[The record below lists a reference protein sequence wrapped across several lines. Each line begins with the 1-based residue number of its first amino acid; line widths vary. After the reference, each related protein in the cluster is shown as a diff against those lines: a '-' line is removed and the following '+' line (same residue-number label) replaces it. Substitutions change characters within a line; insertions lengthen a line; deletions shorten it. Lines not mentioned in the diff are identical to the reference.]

1 MGILEKL
8 QTFIILFAVGLGL
21 LLGQV
26 NIIEQHADSL
36 VIPFLFLMLYGLFLT
51 IPLQQLKKAFLNI
64 KFLGSSTI
72 INFIWTPVL
81 AWGLGSFFLSD
92 YPALWIGFIML
103 MVTPCTDWYLAF
115 TGIAKGNISLSTS
128 ILPVNLILQV
138 VLLPVY
144 LLIFAGTIETIQ
156 ISTLIESILIVLV
169 IPFTLAHLTRFL
181 LRNREFMLNI
191 KIIPFFANAQIFFLS
206 LAIMAMFA
214 SQGSYL
220 LDNLEVIYILIIPV
234 LLFFVINYIVG
245 RMIGRFL
252 KFSYEDSVSL
262 SMTIIARNSP
272 VALAIA
278 VTAFPNQP
286 LIALALVIGP
296 LIELPVLAIVSQILL
311 FTRKKYKNE
320 DFPKMLG

>member
-252 KFSYEDSVSL
+252 KFSYEDSVRSEEHTSEL
-262 SMTIIARNSP
+262 QSRGHLVCRLLLEKNNGSDHAG
-272 VALAIA
+272 AI
-278 VTAFPNQP
+278 T
-286 LIALALVIGP
+286 
-296 LIELPVLAIVSQILL
+296 S
-311 FTRKKYKNE
+311 RH
-320 DFPKMLG
+320 

>member
-1 MGILEKL
+1 MGILDKL
-8 QTFIILFAVGLGL
+8 QTIIILFAVGLGL

-26 NIIEQHADSL
+26 NIIEQHAESF
-36 VIPFLFLMLYGLFLT
+36 VVPFLFLMLYGLFLT

-64 KFLGSSTI
+64 KFLSANTI
-72 INFIWTPVL
+72 INFIWTPVI
-81 AWGLGSFFLSD
+81 AWGLGSVFLAD

-115 TGIAKGNISLSTS
+115 TGIAKGNVSLSTS
-128 ILPVNLILQV
+128 VLPINLILQV

-144 LLIFAGTIETIQ
+144 LLLFAGTIESIP

-169 IPFTLAHLTRFL
+169 IPFALAHLTRFL
-181 LRNREFMLNI
+181 LRKKSVLNN

-220 LDNLEVIYILIIPV
+220 LENLEIIYILIIPI
-234 LLFFVINYIVG
+234 LLFFIINYIVG
-245 RMIGRFL
+245 RLVGRFL

-262 SMTIIARNSP
+262 NMTIIARNSP
-272 VALAIA
+272 VSLAIA
-278 VTAFPNQP
+278 VTAFPDRP

-296 LIELPVLAIVSQILL
+296 LFELPVLAIVSQILS
-311 FTRKKYKNE
+311 FTRKKSKGY
-320 DFPKMLG
+320 PI

>member
-1 MGILEKL
+1 MGLLNKL
-8 QTFIILFAVGLGL
+8 QTIIILFAVGLGL

-26 NIIEQHADSL
+26 NIIEQYAETL

-51 IPLQQLKKAFLNI
+51 IPLRQLQKAFSNI
-64 KFLGSSTI
+64 KFLGANTI
-72 INFIWTPVL
+72 INFIWTPVV
-81 AWGLGSFFLSD
+81 AWGLGSIFLSD

-115 TGIAKGNISLSTS
+115 TGIAKGNVSLSTS
-128 ILPVNLILQV
+128 VLPINLILQV

-144 LLIFAGTIETIQ
+144 LLLFAGTIETIP

-169 IPFTLAHLTRFL
+169 IPFVLAYLNRFL
-181 LRNREFMLNI
+181 LRSRESVLNNRI
-191 KIIPFFANAQIFFLS
+191 VPFFANAQISFLS
-206 LAIMAMFA
+206 LAITAMFA

-220 LDNLEVIYILIIPV
+220 LENLEVIYILIIPV

-245 RMIGRFL
+245 RLVGKIL

-262 SMTIIARNSP
+262 NMTIIARNSP
-272 VALAIA
+272 VSLAIA
-278 VTAFPNQP
+278 VTAFPDQP

-311 FTRKKYKNE
+311 FTQKKDK
-320 DFPKMLG
+320 K

>member
-1 MGILEKL
+1 MGLLDKL
-8 QTFIILFAVGLGL
+8 QTIIILFAVGLGL

-26 NIIEQHADSL
+26 NIIEQYAETL
-36 VIPFLFLMLYGLFLT
+36 VIPFLFLMLYGFFLT
-51 IPLQQLKKAFLNI
+51 IPLRQLKKAFSNI
-64 KFLGSSTI
+64 KFLGANTI
-72 INFIWTPVL
+72 INFIWTPVI
-81 AWGLGSFFLSD
+81 AWGLGSIFLAD

-128 ILPVNLILQV
+128 VLPINLILQV

-144 LLIFAGTIETIQ
+144 LLLFAGTIETIP
-156 ISTLIESILIVLV
+156 ITTLIESILIVLV
-169 IPFTLAHLTRFL
+169 IPFVLAHLTRFL
-181 LRNREFMLNI
+181 LRKKSVLNN
-191 KIIPFFANAQIFFLS
+191 KIIPFFAHAQIFFLS

-220 LDNLEVIYILIIPV
+220 LENLEVIYILIIPV
-234 LLFFVINYIVG
+234 LVFFVINYIVG
-245 RMIGRFL
+245 RLVGKLL

-262 SMTIIARNSP
+262 NMTIIARNSP
-272 VALAIA
+272 VSLAIA
-278 VTAFPNQP
+278 VTAFPDQP

-311 FTRKKYKNE
+311 YTRKKKAV
-320 DFPKMLG
+320 L